1 MRTIIEAIEG
11 EYRRYKN
18 LGEGA
23 FKQVTDSQLAEGPE
37 EGNSIVV
44 IVWHIAGNLR
54 SRFTELLTT
63 DGEKPWRDRESEF
76 DARNVTR
83 SEMLA
88 KWEDGWKVMF
98 DALSALSDDD
108 LNRTITIRN
117 EKLSVIQALQRSV
130 THTSYHVGQIVF
142 LAKSLAGAGWKS
154 LTIPR
159 KRASPPTSS

>member
-1 MRTIIEAIEG
+1 MRTILSAVEG
-11 EYRRYKN
+11 EYRRYKT
-18 LGEGA
+18 LAEGA
-23 FKQVTDSQLAEGPE
+23 FKQVTDAQLTEGPE
-37 EGNSIVV
+37 EGNSIVI
-44 IVWHIAGNLR
+44 IVWHISGNLR
-54 SRFTELLTT
+54 SRFTDFLTT

-76 DARNVTR
+76 DSRSVTR
-83 SEMLA
+83 AQMME

-98 DALSALSDDD
+98 DSLAALSDDH

-142 LAKSLAGAGWKS
+142 LAKTMAGQGWKS

-159 KRASPPTSS
+159 KK